1 MIRPFSM
8 IRPNWQWLLKAPLT
22 PAWRRRLEL
31 CLGVVMSG
39 AVVVAMSTAIR
50 PDPAKLAAKLPVL
63 QSSPPTAEELEMARL
78 HITPGPPAV
87 PQAFRDA
94 VREGDVASMRK
105 YYLRGMPIEGFLS
118 DAAKTG
124 KRPAVDWLLDH
135 GADIHESESYSY
147 APVLMA
153 DAYPELVAYL
163 RSRGAAEPGLEAAA
177 EALAPHAVE
186 RLLAKHPNVN
196 DRHSFPLGAAAGA
209 PATDPGAP
217 GVKLWIIQRLL
228 DAGADPNHVGVN
240 DGTRPALAAAITS
253 IGDGEGEST
262 HASKAIVRLL
272 LDKGAKV
279 TGDALAAALNLDD
292 DATRATVLDWL
303 FEGTFDKGDVAHA
316 LAHAARLEASDVKRL
331 IQHGGVD
338 WAWHDGE
345 DDAALPLLEAVRR
358 GDRDAVRVLLD
369 AGAPVDVHFKDGV
382 GTLGAAI
389 DGVATDSSQ
398 ARVVELLVTRGAN
411 VNRRLPDGRTP
422 LFAAAEAGDLRTVNF
437 LLERGARVN
446 DRVLD
451 DTALDA
457 AEQNGHTPIARVLH
471 AHGGQRAPKP
481 VYPSTWGGL

>member
-1 MIRPFSM
+1 MMRTFSTF
-8 IRPNWQWLLKAPLT
+8 RPNWQWLVKAPLT

-78 HITPGPPAV
+78 GIVPGPASV
-87 PQAFRDA
+87 RQEFRVA
-94 VREGDVASMRK
+94 VRQGDLATMQK
-105 YYLRGMPIEGFLS
+105 YYFRGMPLDGFLS
-118 DAAKTG
+118 DAAKSG
-124 KRPAVDWLLDH
+124 KRPAVEWLLYH
-135 GADIHESESYSY
+135 GADIHESEASSY

-153 DAYPELVAYL
+153 DAYPEIVALL
-163 RSRGAAEPGLEAAA
+163 RSRGAAEPRIEDAA
-177 EALAPHAVE
+177 EALAPHAIE
-186 RLLAKHPNVN
+186 RLLEKHPNLN
-196 DRHSFPLGAAAGA
+196 DRQSFPLRAAAGA
-209 PATDPGAP
+209 PASEP
-217 GVKLWIIQRLL
+217 GVKLWIIERLL
-228 DAGADPNHVGVN
+228 DAGADPNHGSMN
-240 DGTRPALAAAITS
+240 DGAPTALAGAIAAM
-253 IGDGEGEST
+253 GYGETDAT
-262 HASKAIVRLL
+262 HSSKAIVRLL
-272 LDKGAKV
+272 LDHGAQV

-292 DATRATVLDWL
+292 EPTRTTILDWL
-303 FEGTFDKGDVAHA
+303 LEAKFDKGDVAHA
-316 LAHAARLEASDVKRL
+316 LAHAVHVEPADVKRL
-331 IQHGGVD
+331 IQQGGID

-345 DDAALPLLEAVRR
+345 DDAALPVLEAVRR
-358 GDRDAVRVLLD
+358 GDRDMVRVLLD
-369 AGAPVDVHFKDGV
+369 VGAPVDVHFKDGTS
-382 GTLGAAI
+382 TLGAAI
-389 DGVATDSSQ
+389 DGTSSDPGQ